1 MIQLSDVQVF
11 LEIVSA
17 GSFTAA
23 ARALKMPKSSA
34 ARQIARLED
43 VVGCI
48 LLDRSTRVVVL
59 TEAGRNF
66 LPHARRLL
74 DDGIEAQNVLR
85 LKGKGASGLL
95 TIATTG
101 LIGRTFIVPYLP
113 AFRERNPNI
122 RIALWLGQERRE
134 IGSGPG
140 EADVAIRLRTIASP
154 EIGNQKLGEIDFC
167 IVASPKYLKHRR
179 APKTPE
185 DLANHAIIELGPAG
199 KHNRLLLTR
208 QNKVATVA
216 FAPPIHIDDPEAV
229 RIAAIADGGI
239 AVLPTFL
246 VRDDIKNGT
255 LRAILDDWRQA
266 PVPIHI
272 LYRTHVAPPV
282 RVRTYVDYLLETIGQ
297 TQPWRAAFD

>member
-23 ARALKMPKSSA
+23 ARALKMPKSSV
-34 ARQIARLED
+34 ARQIARLEQE
-43 VVGCI
+43 VGCA

-59 TEAGRNF
+59 TEDGRNF

-101 LIGRTFIVPYLP
+101 LIGRNFIVPHLP
-113 AFRERNPNI
+113 AFRERHPNI
-122 RIALWLGQERRE
+122 RVALWLGQDRHE

-140 EADVAIRLRTIASP
+140 EADIAIRLRTIASP
-154 EIGNQKLGEIDFC
+154 EIGNQKLGDIDFC
-167 IVASPKYLKHRR
+167 IVAAPRYLEHKGL
-179 APKTPE
+179 PLVPE
-185 DLANHAIIELGPAG
+185 DLATHAIIELGPAG
-199 KHNRLLLTR
+199 KHNRLLLNGKDRT
-208 QNKVATVA
+208 ATVA

-229 RIAAIADGGI
+229 RIAAIAGGGI

-246 VRDDIKNGT
+246 VYEDVRNGL
-255 LRAILDDWRQA
+255 LRTILDDWRQA
-266 PVPIHI
+266 SAPLHV
-272 LYRTHVAPPV
+272 LYRTHVAPPI
-282 RVRTYVDYLLETIGQ
+282 RVRTYVDYLLETVGQ
-297 TQPWRAAFD
+297 TQPWRIVF

>member
-23 ARALKMPKSSA
+23 ARALKLPKSSV
-34 ARQIARLED
+34 ARQIARLEQE
-43 VVGCI
+43 VGCAV
-48 LLDRSTRVVVL
+48 LDRSTRVVVL
-59 TEAGRNF
+59 TEDGRNF

-101 LIGRTFIVPYLP
+101 LIGRNFIVPHLP

-122 RIALWLGQERRE
+122 RIALWLGQDRHE
-134 IGSGPG
+134 IGSGAG
-140 EADVAIRLRTIASP
+140 QADVAVRLRTIASP

-167 IVASPKYLKHRR
+167 IIASPTYLDCRGVPV
-179 APKTPE
+179 APE
-185 DLANHAIIELGPAG
+185 DLATHAIIELGPAG
-199 KHNRLLLTR
+199 KHNRLLLTGKDR
-208 QNKVATVA
+208 TATVA

-229 RIAAIADGGI
+229 RIAAIAGGGI

-246 VRDDIKNGT
+246 VYEDVRRGV
-255 LRAILDDWRQA
+255 LRTILDDWRQA
-266 PVPIHI
+266 SVPLHV
-272 LYRTHVAPPV
+272 LYQTHVAPPI
-282 RVRTYVDYLLETIGQ
+282 RVRTYVDYLLETIGKA
-297 TQPWRAAFD
+297 QPWRVVI